1 MQILIACAKLMDAK
15 GVPALK
21 FATKPTFERE
31 ALHNAAQLSQHS
43 AGVPGRR
50 TAADA

>member
-31 ALHNAAQLSQHS
+31 ALHNAAQLSQ
-43 AGVPGRR
+43 
-50 TAADA
+50 